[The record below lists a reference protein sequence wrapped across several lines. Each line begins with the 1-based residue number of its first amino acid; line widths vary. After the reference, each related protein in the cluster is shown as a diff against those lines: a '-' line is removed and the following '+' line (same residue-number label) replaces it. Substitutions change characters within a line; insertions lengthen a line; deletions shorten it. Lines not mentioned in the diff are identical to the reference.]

1 MEIPENVKRFCET
14 VRIPVFDKAWHE
26 SQNRIDYYR
35 YKKETKEFLI
45 KNLLFKFIEYN
56 YKLFY
61 VRGFGMFDSI
71 LNVNCPF
78 EDEEAFNSDKIL
90 SCFTVYGYEVSI
102 LNDEIEKIS
111 ENSMLT
117 IPFPAIENI
126 TIIKQYQFIDAIKAS
141 VDKMINRSEQNIK
154 IYYGF

>member
-1 MEIPENVKRFCET
+1 
-14 VRIPVFDKAWHE
+14 
-26 SQNRIDYYR
+26 
-35 YKKETKEFLI
+35 
-45 KNLLFKFIEYN
+45 
-56 YKLFY
+56 
-61 VRGFGMFDSI
+61 
-71 LNVNCPF
+71 
-78 EDEEAFNSDKIL
+78 
-90 SCFTVYGYEVSI
+90 